1 MTYTLASSAN
11 TMTSG
16 VALLISSQLLITGDR
31 LSHEY
36 C

>member
-16 VALLISSQLLITGDR
+16 VGLLISSQLPSPAIG
-31 LSHEY
+31 
-36 C
+36 